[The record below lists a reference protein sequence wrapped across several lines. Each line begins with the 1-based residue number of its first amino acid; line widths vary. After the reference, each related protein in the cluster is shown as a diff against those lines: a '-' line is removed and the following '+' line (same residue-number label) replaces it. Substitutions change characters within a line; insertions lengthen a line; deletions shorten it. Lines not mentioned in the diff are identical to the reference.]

1 MTNTEEIVTV
11 IRLVRNKVKKFAE
24 PYVVRKREPFR
35 VLISCIL
42 SLRTRD
48 ETTKE
53 AGQRLFS
60 IADTPKS
67 IASLAT
73 RRIAKLI
80 YPVGF
85 YKTKAKRIRAISR
98 KIWKE
103 HGSKVPE
110 NFEKLLEFKGVGRKT
125 ANIVMAYG
133 FGKPAMPVDVHVNR
147 IPNRLG
153 WVKTKTP
160 EKTETELRRIVPKR
174 YWREFNNNFVKF
186 GQNVCKPLRPL
197 CGACPI
203 TKYCRYYRAIFIAS
217 KVSEPAFSKDCNGCS

>member
-1 MTNTEEIVTV
+1 MTNTAEIVTV
-11 IRLVRNKVKKFAE
+11 IGLVRRKVKQFAE
-24 PYVVRKREPFR
+24 PYVVRKRDPFR

-85 YKTKAKRIRAISR
+85 YKTKAKRIKQIS
-98 KIWKE
+98 KEIWKKYN
-103 HGSKVPE
+103 SRVPE
-110 NFEKLLEFKGVGRKT
+110 DFEKLLEFKGVGRKT

-133 FGKPAMPVDVHVNR
+133 FNKPAMPIDTHCNR

-160 EKTETELRRIVPKR
+160 EQTEMELRRIIPRR
-174 YWREFNNNFVKF
+174 YWREFNNTFVKF
-186 GQNVCKPLRPL
+186 GQNVCKPVRPH
-197 CGACPI
+197 CWERPV
-203 TKYCRYYRAIFIAS
+203 TEYCEYYQRF
-217 KVSEPAFSKDCNGCS
+217 KF